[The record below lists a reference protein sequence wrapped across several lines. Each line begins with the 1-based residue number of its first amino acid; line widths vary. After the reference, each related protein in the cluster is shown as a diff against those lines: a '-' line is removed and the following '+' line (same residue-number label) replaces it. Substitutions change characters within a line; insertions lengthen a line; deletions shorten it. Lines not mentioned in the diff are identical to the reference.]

1 MFLNLKIRN
10 LHVYYILRFL
20 INVICASNSPVVY
33 VHFIENLGYLILV
46 KEWVYLGYRGRS
58 WIFQKTFFA

>member
-1 MFLNLKIRN
+1 MFGNLKIRN
-10 LHVYYILRFL
+10 LHIHYILRVL

-46 KEWVYLGYRGRS
+46 KE
-58 WIFQKTFFA
+58 

>member
-1 MFLNLKIRN
+1 MFGNLKIRN
-10 LHVYYILRFL
+10 LHIHYILRVL

-46 KEWVYLGYRGRS
+46 KEWVYLGCRGQS
-58 WIFQKTFFA
+58 WIFQKSFFA